1 MTQKTFD
8 LTEKS
13 IAALEDEIRDHNRR
27 YWDDAAPTISDYAF
41 DRLVEE
47 LRRRAPTSPVLDD
60 LGSKPGQELG
70 SRVEHPVAML
80 SLDKCYDDETLL
92 KWTQDFTGAV
102 VAVPKFDGIA
112 CALRY
117 GEDGRLIVA
126 ATRGDGSVGDDIT
139 ANVLGINGVPR
150 RIPEGPREIR
160 GEIYM
165 KLSVFQAFKEAG
177 MANPRNLAAGAIKQK
192 DAKKSA
198 DYKLSFAAYDLLG
211 SAATTQV
218 EVFEKLAAFGFD
230 AFEFTVLEKEAA
242 PVGYQQ
248 FAAQRSALD
257 FEIDGVVYKANDL
270 GEQRRLGS
278 TAHHPRG
285 AIAYKFQ
292 GDSGTTILN
301 AVEWSV
307 ARTGAIT
314 PVAIVA
320 PVSLSGVTVER
331 ASLHNAGYIAKL
343 NIGVGAEVVLT
354 RRGGVI
360 PNVEFVKTPAPE
372 PLSLPIA
379 CPSCHG
385 AVVAAKDFLYCAAP
399 QNCPA
404 ALRGQLS
411 HFAST
416 TEMLG
421 FGDVILE
428 QCYQRGLLRRPSD
441 FYRLTAKDLEGLE
454 RSGKKLAAKLVSEVD
469 KTRTQKLA
477 TFLRALGID
486 ELGKSVSG
494 LLEGRYRT
502 LDAVLEASEE
512 ELGGMQGIGPVIAKS
527 VTVGLAA
534 AREEIDLLR
543 TFVTFEAPV
552 EEGGGEAGP
561 LTGASFV
568 FTGKLNAYSRGE
580 AETQVKKLGASVLSG
595 VSAKLTYLVCGEE
608 KDGKKSSKQK
618 AAEKAIEAGAP
629 LKILDEAGFLAL
641 LPNG

>member
-92 KWTQDFTGAV
+92 KWTQDFTGGV

-117 GEDGRLIVA
+117 GEDGRLLVA

-139 ANVLGINGVPR
+139 ANVLGIKGVPR

-230 AFEFTVLEKEAA
+230 DFEFTVLEKEAA
-242 PVGYQQ
+242 PLGYQQ

-292 GDSGTTILN
+292 GDSGTTTLN

-354 RRGGVI
+354 GAAASSRTS
-360 PNVEFVKTPAPE
+360 N
-372 PLSLPIA
+372 
-379 CPSCHG
+379 SCHG
-385 AVVAAKDFLYCAAP
+385 AVVAVKDFLYCAAP

-404 ALRGQLS
+404 ALRGQLA

-428 QCYQRGLLRRPSD
+428 QCFQRGLLRRPSD

-543 TFVTFEAPV
+543 AFVTFEAPV
-552 EEGGGEAGP
+552 EEGGGVAGP

-568 FTGKLNAYSRGE
+568 LTGKLNAYSRGE

-618 AAEKAIEAGAP
+618 AAEKAIEGGAP